1 MAMDSLQVERS
12 EVITQEV
19 LGAAYTDD
27 WQLEMVFREQ
37 EAQRRIGQNDT
48 IYWLIYFVYV
58 LLEKILEQDWTEV
71 LAKI

>member
-1 MAMDSLQVERS
+1 MAMGSSQVERS

-58 LLEKILEQDWTEV
+58 LLGKKTRARLNRSSG
-71 LAKI
+71 

>member
-1 MAMDSLQVERS
+1 MAMGSLQVERS

-37 EAQRRIGQNDT
+37 EAQRHIGQNDT

-58 LLEKILEQDWTEV
+58 LLEKRLEQDWTEV